1 MINRFG
7 IEMPKN
13 ESIAMMVREIL
24 SRTLPNMNNRST
36 EKNNTQP
43 KRRLLRIGP
52 GLIIA
57 LIVSMF
63 IGYNWYTTIQSRPVS
78 DTPPIVE
85 RSVFSSPEQ
94 EKLGPTPVVK
104 FIIDRQIKIGLNSSQ
119 ATKISELNTEWKKLY
134 EPKLAEANKAAANA
148 GKYLADAKGQ
158 SRTPSAHIQNEA
170 APLISLSR
178 EISSARSRYWDKAMQ
193 ILTPKQRVIVQ
204 KEREIFWAARKKNP
218 TTH

>member
-1 MINRFG
+1 
-7 IEMPKN
+7 
-13 ESIAMMVREIL
+13 
-24 SRTLPNMNNRST
+24 MNNKST

-63 IGYNWYTTIQSRPVS
+63 IGYNWYKTVHSRQVS
-78 DTPPIVE
+78 DAPPIIE
-85 RSVFSSPEQ
+85 RSVLSSPEQ
-94 EKLGPTPVVK
+94 EKLGPTPGVK
-104 FIIDRQIKIGLNSSQ
+104 FITDRQIKIGLDSIQIS
-119 ATKISELNTEWKKLY
+119 KLSELDTEWKKLY
-134 EPKLAEANKAAANA
+134 EPKLAEANKAAVSA

-193 ILTPKQRVIVQ
+193 ILTPKQRLIVQ
-204 KEREIFWAARKKNP
+204 RERGIFWAAKKKNP
-218 TTH
+218 ITH